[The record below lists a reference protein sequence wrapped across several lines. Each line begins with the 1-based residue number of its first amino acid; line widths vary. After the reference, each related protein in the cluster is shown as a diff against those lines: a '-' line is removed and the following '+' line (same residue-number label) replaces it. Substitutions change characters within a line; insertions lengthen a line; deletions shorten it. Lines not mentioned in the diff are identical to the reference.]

1 MQRGLQRLI
10 IKFFYIF
17 ANIVPFLYLI
27 FTKLLKFISFKK
39 KYIFYRSI
47 YLRQLLFL
55 VKKIFNQLNY
65 NVPVTI
71 SQDKIILNIN
81 GVLINLDNINRYL
94 KINDNKYHN
103 GAKYL
108 EDLFDFSN
116 AKIFLDLGACVGEY
130 SLYFAKKYPQS
141 KIYSVEA
148 NPINLKQFKENIK
161 INNVK
166 ENIKILENA
175 ISDLDNHN
183 YSTIYKKQSSEVI
196 ITNTNNENLN
206 KTITLSSIISNE
218 KLNKIDFIKIDIES
232 SNYKVAKCII
242 NNASK
247 IDCIQYEFSKGPRD
261 IFLNLVEKV
270 NDIYE
275 YYILDEKENN
285 FKIINL
291 FDLKEK
297 IKRSVFMEINGFDVY
312 FKKKTSKIK

>member
-130 SLYFAKKYPQS
+130 SLYFAKNIPKVKFIVS
-141 KIYSVEA
+141 KLI
-148 NPINLKQFKENIK
+148 P
-161 INNVK
+161 
-166 ENIKILENA
+166 
-175 ISDLDNHN
+175 
-183 YSTIYKKQSSEVI
+183 
-196 ITNTNNENLN
+196 
-206 KTITLSSIISNE
+206 
-218 KLNKIDFIKIDIES
+218 
-232 SNYKVAKCII
+232 
-242 NNASK
+242 
-247 IDCIQYEFSKGPRD
+247 
-261 IFLNLVEKV
+261 
-270 NDIYE
+270 
-275 YYILDEKENN
+275 
-285 FKIINL
+285 
-291 FDLKEK
+291 
-297 IKRSVFMEINGFDVY
+297 
-312 FKKKTSKIK
+312 